1 MLKSKIHRARVTDGN
16 IAYEG
21 SITIDK
27 KLMEAADILP
37 YEQVHILN
45 INNGAR
51 FHTYAIEG
59 KENGG
64 EICLNGAAARLVAK
78 GDIVIILTYHEM
90 EEEQCRNYH
99 PKLVYVDAENRIT
112 HTKGVMDE
120 AINILRGN

>member
-27 KLMEAADILP
+27 NLMDAADIVP
-37 YEQVHILN
+37 FEQVHILN

-59 KENGG
+59 KPGEG

-78 GDIVIILTYHEM
+78 GDIVIILTYHEL
-90 EEEQCRNYH
+90 EEEQCQGYQPR
-99 PKLVYVDAENRIT
+99 LIYVDAQNKIT
-112 HTKGVMDE
+112 HTQGVMEDVFSS
-120 AINILRGN
+120 